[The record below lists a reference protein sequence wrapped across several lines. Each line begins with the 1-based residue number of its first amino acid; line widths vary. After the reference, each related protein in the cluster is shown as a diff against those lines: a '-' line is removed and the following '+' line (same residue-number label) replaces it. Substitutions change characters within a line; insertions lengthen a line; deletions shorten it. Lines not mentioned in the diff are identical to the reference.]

1 VIRIPGSLAAGA
13 SNSIPGGMTLFSAV
27 KVTRFL
33 CSRCGYSEEW
43 VESPAD
49 IEKLR
54 EKYGGA
60 EGAG

>member
-1 VIRIPGSLAAGA
+1 VIRIPGSAGA
-13 SNSIPGGMTLFSAV
+13 YGNYISLGMTVLSGV
-27 KVTRFL
+27 VGVTRFL

-54 EKYGGA
+54 KKYGDSK
-60 EGAG
+60 GAG